1 MTEKTRKTS
10 LPLREVG
17 HRTLEEYAAVTGPG
31 PVEEIRELAAGLKGK
46 SVLHMNSSPSGR
58 GCRGYF

>member
-10 LPLREVG
+10 LPVREVG
-17 HRTLEEYAAVTGPG
+17 HRRLEDYAAVTGPG

-46 SVLHMNSSPSGR
+46 SVPAPQLLGERR
-58 GCRGYF
+58 GCR